1 MLNIKIKKLDPK
13 KMARALNGKTVE
25 WRKWDALDSVRY
37 GVERYNNYKKGD
49 RVMHER
55 AEFVA
60 CGENQQNRIAA
71 IREAFSTLYENVE
84 KLCSERRET
93 LIALDRL
100 EEAQFWAIKGI
111 SRETHAE

>member
-1 MLNIKIKKLDPK
+1 
-13 KMARALNGKTVE
+13 
-25 WRKWDALDSVRY
+25 
-37 GVERYNNYKKGD
+37 
-49 RVMHER
+49 MHER

>member
-1 MLNIKIKKLDPK
+1 MSNSYLSELLKAVDNDNDFCKRLMEERMKLDPK

-71 IREAFSTLYENVE
+71 IREAFSTLY
-84 KLCSERRET
+84 
-93 LIALDRL
+93 
-100 EEAQFWAIKGI
+100 
-111 SRETHAE
+111 